1 MNGTAVLDRSG
12 AAPAAPRARFRSQQL
27 FGEIVR
33 EAFIGLVRNRVRA
46 GLSML
51 GISWGIVSV
60 VMLLAYGEGFNQ
72 ALQRGFQGAFGDGT
86 TIMFPQQTSMQ
97 AGGERAG
104 KRVHLRLAD
113 AEAVGQIPLIK
124 AWSPEYM
131 QEVTVAFG
139 TQQAGYR
146 ARGVAPAYGTI
157 RTQPASSGR
166 FLDAEDVRLQR
177 KVVFI
182 GSEVARKLFG
192 NIQPVGQRVRINGMT
207 FDVIGVQK
215 EKVQLS
221 NYGRPDKESVFIPY
235 TTAGQVWNTEF
246 MSDLVFQVMDP
257 TLEPRVKTQVMET
270 LAKRLRFNPKDE
282 RAFRMFG
289 SSETQQI
296 TGGIVLG
303 LKLVLSFIGVLTLAI
318 GGVGVMN
325 IMFVSVTER
334 TREIGL
340 RKALGARRR
349 AILMQFLLEGL
360 VTTFAGG
367 ALGVLASYVL
377 VWIFSPRPFLSELL
391 DDTTRAADIYLNLSL
406 ELVGI
411 CTAILTVVGLVSSFV
426 PALRASRLDPI
437 DALRYE

>member
-1 MNGTAVLDRSG
+1 MTEAAISG
-12 AAPAAPRARFRSQQL
+12 RQL
-27 FGEIVR
+27 VGEIAR
-33 EAFIGLVRNRVRA
+33 EAFVGLARNWMRA
-46 GLSML
+46 ALSML

-72 ALQRGFQGAFGDGT
+72 ALIRGFQGAFGDGVN
-86 TIMFPQQTSMQ
+86 IMFPQQTSMQ

-104 KRVHLRLAD
+104 KRLRIRLAD
-113 AEAVGQIPLIK
+113 AEAVAQLPLIK
-124 AWSPEYM
+124 AWSPEFM
-131 QEVTVAFG
+131 QEVQVAWKA
-139 TQQAGYR
+139 QQASYR
-146 ARGVAPAYGTI
+146 ARGVAPAYGVV
-157 RTQPASSGR
+157 RSQPAASGR
-166 FLDAEDVRLQR
+166 FIDAEDVRLQR

-192 NIQPVGQRVRINGMT
+192 NMPPVGQQVRINGQT

-235 TTAGQVWNTEF
+235 TTAGQLWNTEF
-246 MSDLVFQVMDP
+246 LSTLVIQVMDP
-257 TLEPRVKTQVMET
+257 TLEPRAMAQVMDV

-282 RAFRMFG
+282 RAVRSFG
-289 SSETQQI
+289 STESLKI
-296 TGGIVLG
+296 TGPIVLG
-303 LKLVLSFIGVLTLAI
+303 LKLVLGFIGVLTLAI

-325 IMFVSVTER
+325 IMFVSVNER

-340 RKALGARRR
+340 RKALGARRS

-367 ALGVLASYVL
+367 AIGVLVSYLL
-377 VWIFSPRPFLSELL
+377 VWMFSPRPFLSELL
-391 DDTTRAADIYLNLSL
+391 DDTSRSADIYLILSL
-406 ELVGI
+406 QLVGI
-411 CTAILTVVGLVSSFV
+411 CTGILMFVGLISSFV

-437 DALRYE
+437 EALRYE